1 MYFKKKNEKVG
12 KNMDNLTQKICMYLQ
27 ANPKSNAR
35 DVCKEIGA
43 DKTDVN
49 SCLYAN
55 EGTFFQKEGLTP
67 PLWRNIV
74 DSSSTETGDTEL
86 TEVDGSEPVDDFE
99 IDDSPESIN
108 CDEDWTRLDA
118 EDQKDYLAINA
129 RIGLGEKI
137 SKNDRSRMN
146 QLKNRI
152 HQSVRNEITFIESAE
167 RKIQKRAE
175 YATKVNEEVNKAWSV
190 EEQRVKAI
198 EALSLQ
204 FESNLRRLAY
214 GHLILS
220 KKDHVEQEHESQ
232 IEIRQAQATKL
243 IKSISSTIETRLSN
257 LESLTD
263 EELVSSTV
271 RFGWINR
278 NRSSDSDARSAIE
291 MFPTF
296 EEIEEVK
303 IYRSRFQTI
312 FHRIKEA

>member
-1 MYFKKKNEKVG
+1 
-12 KNMDNLTQKICMYLQ
+12 
-27 ANPKSNAR
+27 
-35 DVCKEIGA
+35 
-43 DKTDVN
+43 
-49 SCLYAN
+49 
-55 EGTFFQKEGLTP
+55 
-67 PLWRNIV
+67 
-74 DSSSTETGDTEL
+74 
-86 TEVDGSEPVDDFE
+86 
-99 IDDSPESIN
+99 
-108 CDEDWTRLDA
+108 
-118 EDQKDYLAINA
+118 
-129 RIGLGEKI
+129 
-137 SKNDRSRMN
+137 
-146 QLKNRI
+146 
-152 HQSVRNEITFIESAE
+152 
-167 RKIQKRAE
+167 
-175 YATKVNEEVNKAWSV
+175 
-190 EEQRVKAI
+190 
-198 EALSLQ
+198 
-204 FESNLRRLAY
+204 LAY

-232 IEIRQAQATKL
+232 IEIRQVQATKL